1 MWSGEVVELLP
12 LGQFGLQVDF
22 TRVAE
27 KLVELLLI
35 RSVGS
40 FDLAV
45 KLRRAGLDVGVAD
58 AFILDMPMEFRLE
71 LMILC
76 GGCFPHL
83 GSNETTLTHST
94 PSGGG
99 IHRISS
105 VHTIALEE
113 APLGDCCAIACWPMD
128 RRRRPRF

>member
-12 LGQFGLQVDF
+12 LGPFGVQVDI

-58 AFILDMPMEFRLE
+58 AFVFDMPMEFRLE
-71 LMILC
+71 LMAVVGTNSLNAE
-76 GGCFPHL
+76 GKGCDDVIDEIYGIGLVVAFVDLQSTDPCRIIQSPYTENVESWHL
-83 GSNETTLTHST
+83 
-94 PSGGG
+94 
-99 IHRISS
+99 ICR
-105 VHTIALEE
+105 
-113 APLGDCCAIACWPMD
+113 
-128 RRRRPRF
+128 